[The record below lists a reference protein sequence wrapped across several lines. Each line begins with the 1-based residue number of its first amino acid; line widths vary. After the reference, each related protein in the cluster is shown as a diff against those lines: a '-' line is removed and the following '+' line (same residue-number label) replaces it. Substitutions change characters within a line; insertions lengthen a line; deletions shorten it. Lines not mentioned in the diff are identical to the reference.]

1 MRRAI
6 AVLVAF
12 TVLAPLAASAQ
23 EATPSLQRSGGAS
36 TESQLL
42 QLAGLLG
49 TMQLVQ
55 SLCSPQDQDF
65 WRERMQEMI
74 RLEKPSRE
82 QQNALINA
90 FNATYNDAKRKFDP
104 NDDQDKSK
112 LCTAE
117 ARAIATDTG
126 HRGEALAQSLSN
138 AITVPPSQG

>member
-1 MRRAI
+1 M
-6 AVLVAF
+6 L
-12 TVLAPLAASAQ
+12 LAPLAASAQ

-49 TMQLVQ
+49 TMQMVQ

-90 FNATYNDAKRKFDP
+90 FNAGYNQA
-104 NDDQDKSK
+104 QDKFTT
-112 LCTAE
+112 CTAE
-117 ARAIATDTG
+117 ARTLATDTA
-126 HRGEALAQSLSN
+126 HKGEALAQALAN
-138 AITVPPSQG
+138 AITVPPGEG

>member
-1 MRRAI
+1 MRRTI
-6 AVLVAF
+6 LVFAACAL
-12 TVLAPLAASAQ
+12 LAPLAASAQ

-49 TMQLVQ
+49 AMQMVQ

-90 FNATYNDAKRKFDP
+90 FNNGYNDTQNKFTT
-104 NDDQDKSK
+104 
-112 LCTAE
+112 CTAE
-117 ARAIATDTG
+117 ARALATDTA

-138 AITVPPSQG
+138 AITVPPGQG

>member
-1 MRRAI
+1 MRLTSSFI
-6 AVLVAF
+6 AAF
-12 TVLAPLAASAQ
+12 LLFAPLAASAQ

-49 TMQLVQ
+49 TMQMVQ

-65 WRERMQEMI
+65 WRDRMQEMI

-90 FNATYNDAKRKFDP
+90 FNSGYNEAQNKFTT
-104 NDDQDKSK
+104 
-112 LCTAE
+112 CTAE
-117 ARAIATDTG
+117 AHALATDTA
-126 HRGEALAQSLSN
+126 HKGEALSQALAN
-138 AITVPPSQG
+138 AITVAPGQG

>member
-6 AVLVAF
+6 VLLAASLL
-12 TVLAPLAASAQ
+12 LAPIAASAQ
-23 EATPSLQRSGGAS
+23 QTAPQQSGSGS
-36 TESQLL
+36 VESRLS

-49 TMQLVQ
+49 TMQMLQ

-90 FNATYNDAKRKFDP
+90 FNTGYNSAQSTFTT
-104 NDDQDKSK
+104 
-112 LCTAE
+112 CTAE
-117 ARAIATDTG
+117 AHALAISTAQK
-126 HRGEALAQSLSN
+126 GEALSQMLSN
-138 AITVPPSQG
+138 AVNTGDSPG